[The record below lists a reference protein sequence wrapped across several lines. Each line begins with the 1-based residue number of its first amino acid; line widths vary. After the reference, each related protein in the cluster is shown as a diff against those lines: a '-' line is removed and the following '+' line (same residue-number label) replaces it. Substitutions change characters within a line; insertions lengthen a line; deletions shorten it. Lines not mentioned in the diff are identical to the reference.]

1 MSMKIQ
7 LKANL
12 LLLTSFFLIILV
24 FGGFVYFF
32 ENTYSKDDFYKLLEA
47 HIDTVLKAKLK
58 SKPGLKD
65 GYIHGV
71 EAEFPN
77 EKNYV
82 FEYDGS
88 MSFKQEILITNLPLK
103 FYTDIAANKQAEH
116 FDKKAYSKG
125 KMLLM
130 NDKNYIVVSSAEN
143 YLLLHQKK
151 YLNKTLWVSLI
162 VASLL
167 AFIISYFLMRFVFRP
182 ITQITEKVKQINLEN
197 LHLRLEQKGEGD
209 ELDELAKTFNNMLNR
224 METSFNTQNNFISN
238 ASHEL
243 RTPLTA
249 IIGEADVTLTKIRSI
264 EEYIETIKVILE
276 EAENLDK
283 KTQALLFLAQT
294 GFNGKTIKFDK
305 VRMDQLL
312 WDVKLTTE
320 KINPK
325 NKVMIDMSLLPE
337 NPMKLKVNGNNQLLH
352 LAVSNVIINACKYSK
367 FDVVNVSLGSSDTH
381 ILLVVKDSGIGIP
394 ENEMDYIYDPFF
406 RASNTQNFEGYGIGL
421 PLTRNI
427 IRMHGGELLV
437 SSIQN
442 IGTTVQIKLPIGQF

>member
-1 MSMKIQ
+1 MKIQ
-7 LKANL
+7 VKSNL

-47 HIDTVLKAKLK
+47 HIDTVIKGKIK
-58 SKPGLKD
+58 SNHDQKEGL
-65 GYIHGV
+65 IHGI

-77 EKNYV
+77 EKNYL
-82 FEYDGS
+82 FFYNGNED
-88 MSFKQEILITNLPLK
+88 FKKETQSTHLPLG
-103 FYTDIAANKQAEH
+103 FYLNIVANKQADH
-116 FDKKAYSKG
+116 FNKKVYSKG
-125 KMLLM
+125 KMISL

-151 YLNKTLWVSLI
+151 YLTKTLWVSLI

-167 AFIISYFLMRFVFRP
+167 AVIISYFLMRFVFRP

-197 LHLRLEQKGEGD
+197 LHLRLQEKGDKD
-209 ELDELAKTFNNMLNR
+209 ELDELANTFNNMLNR

-249 IIGEADVTLTKIRSI
+249 IIGEADVTLNKTRTV
-264 EEYIETIKVILE
+264 EEYIETLKVILE
-276 EAENLDK
+276 EAENLDN

-294 GFNGKTIKFDK
+294 GFNGKTVKFDK

-312 WDVKLTTE
+312 WDVKATTE

-325 NKVMIDMSLLPE
+325 SRIVIDMSLLPE

-352 LAVSNVIINACKYSK
+352 LAVSNIIINACKYSK
-367 FDVVNVSLGSSDTH
+367 CDPVNVSLGSTDSH
-381 ILLVVKDSGIGIP
+381 ILLVVKDTGIGIP
-394 ENEMDYIYDPFF
+394 ENEMAYIYDPFF

-442 IGTTVQIKLPIGQF
+442 VGTTVQIKLPIGQF

>member
-1 MSMKIQ
+1 MKIQ
-7 LKANL
+7 LKSNL

-32 ENTYSKDDFYKLLEA
+32 ENTYSKDDFYKLLEVR
-47 HIDTVLKAKLK
+47 IDTF
-58 SKPGLKD
+58 LKD
-65 GYIHGV
+65 KIKANPNLGEGYVHNI
-71 EAEFPN
+71 EEEFPN

-82 FEYDGS
+82 FSLQSTGN
-88 MSFKQEILITNLPLK
+88 FKKEAQETNLPIEFFQKIL
-103 FYTDIAANKQAEH
+103 AQKQAEYL
-116 FDKKAYSKG
+116 DKKVYSKG
-125 KMLLM
+125 KLISV
-130 NDKNYIVVSSAEN
+130 NNKSFIVVSSAEN

-162 VASLL
+162 VASVL
-167 AFIISYFLMRFVFRP
+167 AIIISYFLMRFVFRP

-197 LHLRLEQKGEGD
+197 LHLRLEQKGDED

-294 GFNGKTIKFDK
+294 GFNGKTQKFDK

-312 WDVKLTTE
+312 WDVKVTIE

-325 NKVMIDMSLLPE
+325 SRIVIDMSLLPE

-352 LAVSNVIINACKYSK
+352 LALSNIIINACKYSK
-367 FDVVNVSLGSSDTH
+367 FQIVNVSLGSTDTH
-381 ILLVVKDSGIGIP
+381 ILLVIKDSGIGIP

-427 IRMHGGELLV
+427 IRMHGGELFV

-442 IGTTVQIKLPIGQF
+442 VGTTVQIKLPIGQF